1 MGKHLDKLGK
11 IEDFQ
16 APWESETGA
25 DAEID
30 SAKLKKY
37 LFNLLT
43 DKAKAED
50 AAEEANGKVAEA
62 EKAVED
68 AKTEF
73 AKGDTTGKIAE
84 LEGKLS
90 KAQEEAKT
98 AQGNLLRLEVATE
111 KGLTPQQ
118 AKRLQGETKEDLEA
132 DADEILETFG
142 IKQPAQQDDN
152 EQDDDD
158 DEVRT
163 TPRPRLRL
171 TNPGDDG
178 GDSGQID
185 FEKAADDIL
194 GTRVL

>member
-11 IEDFQ
+11 IDDFQ
-16 APWESETGA
+16 APWESETGS

-30 SAKLKKY
+30 AAKLKKY

-62 EKAVED
+62 EKNLED
-68 AKTEF
+68 AKAEF
-73 AKGDTTGKIAE
+73 AKGDTTGKVAE

-111 KGLTPQQ
+111 KGLTPKQ

-142 IKQPAQQDDN
+142 VQPAKQQD
-152 EQDDDD
+152 ED
-158 DEVRT
+158 DEDENTGRT
-163 TPRPRLRL
+163 SPRRLNL
-171 TNPGDDG
+171 VNPGDSGDG
-178 GDSGQID
+178 GGEID
-185 FEKAADDIL
+185 FEKAAAEIV
-194 GTRVL
+194 GSRVF